1 MIRDMTQ
8 LADLRRTYVLGALT
22 ESDVAPE
29 PMSQFKRWFDEAV
42 TAKLPEPNAMTLAT
56 VDADGQPSARIVLLK
71 GIDDQ
76 GFTFFTNYE
85 SRKGLDLA
93 ANPRAALLFHWVQ
106 LERQVRVEGRVEKV
120 SEDESD
126 AYFATRPL
134 GSRVGAWA
142 SAQSREVPGRDVL
155 EQREQ
160 EYRSKFGENP
170 PRPPYWGGYRL
181 VPTAVEFWQGRPS
194 RLHDR
199 IAYRTQPGAG
209 WHIVR
214 LSP

>member
-1 MIRDMTQ
+1 MTQ
-8 LADLRRTYVLGALT
+8 LADLRRTYVLGSLSET
-22 ESDVAPE
+22 DVAPN

-56 VDADGQPSARIVLLK
+56 VGADGQPSARIVLLK
-71 GIDDQ
+71 GIDDR

-120 SEDESD
+120 ADDESD
-126 AYFATRPL
+126 AYFASRPL

-142 SAQSREVPGRDVL
+142 SEQSREVPGRDVL
-155 EQREQ
+155 EQREL
-160 EYRSKFGENP
+160 EYRSKFGDNP
-170 PRPPYWGGYRL
+170 PRPPHWGGYRL
-181 VPTAVEFWQGRPS
+181 VPTAMEFWQGRPS

-199 IAYRTQPGAG
+199 IAYRVQPGGA
-209 WHIVR
+209 WQIVR

>member
-1 MIRDMTQ
+1 MTQ
-8 LADLRRTYVLGALT
+8 LADLRRTYVLGSLSET
-22 ESDVAPE
+22 DVAPD

-56 VDADGQPSARIVLLK
+56 VSGDGQPSARIVLLK
-71 GIDDQ
+71 GIDDR

-106 LERQVRVEGRVEKV
+106 LERQVRVEGIVEKV
-120 SEDESD
+120 ADDESD
-126 AYFATRPL
+126 VYFASRPL

-142 SAQSREVPGRDVL
+142 SEQSREVPGRDVL

-160 EYRSKFGENP
+160 EYRSKFGDNP
-170 PRPPYWGGYRL
+170 PRPPHWGGYRL
-181 VPTAVEFWQGRPS
+181 VPTALEFWQGRPS

-199 IAYRTQPGAG
+199 IVYRVHPGGA
-209 WHIVR
+209 WQIVR

>member
-1 MIRDMTQ
+1 MTQ
-8 LADLRRTYVLGALT
+8 LADLRRTYVLGSLN
-22 ESDVAPE
+22 ESDVAADPIA
-29 PMSQFKRWFDEAV
+29 QFKRWFDEAV

-56 VDADGQPSARIVLLK
+56 VGADGQPSARIVLLK
-71 GIDDQ
+71 GMDEK
-76 GFTFFTNYE
+76 GFTFFTNYD

-120 SEDESD
+120 ADDESD
-126 AYFATRPL
+126 AYYASRPL
-134 GSRVGAWA
+134 GSRLGAWA
-142 SAQSREVPGRDVL
+142 SEQSREVPGRDVL
-155 EQREQ
+155 EQRES
-160 EYRSKFGENP
+160 EYRAKFGENP
-170 PRPPYWGGYRL
+170 PRPAHWGGYRL

-199 IAYRTQPGAG
+199 IAYRVEADGV
-209 WHIVR
+209 WKIVR

>member
-1 MIRDMTQ
+1 MTQ
-8 LADLRRTYVLGALT
+8 LADLRRTYVLGSLSET
-22 ESDVAPE
+22 DVAPD

-56 VDADGQPSARIVLLK
+56 VSADGQPSARIVLLK
-71 GIDDQ
+71 GIDDR

-106 LERQVRVEGRVEKV
+106 LERQVRVEGIVEKV
-120 SEDESD
+120 ADDESD
-126 AYFATRPL
+126 AYFASRPL

-142 SAQSREVPGRDVL
+142 SEQSREVPGRDVL
-155 EQREQ
+155 EQREL
-160 EYRSKFGENP
+160 EYRSKFGDNP
-170 PRPPYWGGYRL
+170 PRPPHWGGYRL
-181 VPTAVEFWQGRPS
+181 VPTALEFWQGRPS

-199 IAYRTQPGAG
+199 IVYRVHPGGA
-209 WHIVR
+209 WQIVR

>member
-1 MIRDMTQ
+1 MTQ
-8 LADLRRTYVLGALT
+8 LADLRRSYVLGSLSET
-22 ESDVAPE
+22 DVAPD

-71 GIDDQ
+71 GIDDR

-106 LERQVRVEGRVEKV
+106 LERQVRVEGHVEKV
-120 SEDESD
+120 SDDESD

-170 PRPPYWGGYRL
+170 PRPPHWGGYRL
-181 VPTAVEFWQGRPS
+181 VPTALEFWQGRPS

-199 IAYRTQPGAG
+199 IVFRLQPGGG
-209 WHIVR
+209 WQIVR

>member
-1 MIRDMTQ
+1 MTQ
-8 LADLRRTYVLGALT
+8 LADLRRTYVLGSLN
-22 ESDVAPE
+22 ESEVAAD
-29 PMSQFKRWFDEAV
+29 PMAQFKRWFDEAV

-56 VDADGQPSARIVLLK
+56 VGADGQPSARIVLLK
-71 GIDDQ
+71 GIDEK

-120 SEDESD
+120 DDGESD
-126 AYFATRPL
+126 AYYASRPL
-134 GSRVGAWA
+134 GSRLGAWA
-142 SAQSREVPGRDVL
+142 SEQSREVAGRDVL
-155 EQREQ
+155 EQRES
-160 EYRSKFGENP
+160 EYRAKFGENP
-170 PRPPYWGGYRL
+170 PRPAHWGGYRL
-181 VPTAVEFWQGRPS
+181 VPTALEFWQGRPS

-199 IAYRTQPGAG
+199 IAYRLDATDG
-209 WHIVR
+209 WKIVR